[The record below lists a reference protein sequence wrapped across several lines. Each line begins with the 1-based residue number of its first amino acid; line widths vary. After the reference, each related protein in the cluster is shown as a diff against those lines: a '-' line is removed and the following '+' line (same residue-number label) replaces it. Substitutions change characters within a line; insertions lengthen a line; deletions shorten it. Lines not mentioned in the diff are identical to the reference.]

1 MPHTDTPPSLPM
13 PARQVINAEINQL
26 SEEAARLR
34 DQLGEA
40 HADIER
46 LQQERMPPL
55 GKDKRPRNSLMPKA
69 WGGGLVMRRLLVSSW
84 GQA

>member
-1 MPHTDTPPSLPM
+1 M
-13 PARQVINAEINQL
+13 PARQVINAEINQF

-69 WGGGLVMRRLLVSSW
+69 WVV
-84 GQA
+84 A